1 MQRNLLCI
9 TKQRKSSLKTDH
21 IYSYRKEVIKSS
33 WYNYYKIHYFLAAL
47 LHCLPMRSVYWSGT
61 NLSLQYS
68 IPLLLAV
75 TLIIVLLK
83 VCNIQYSVYEKG
95 AVYINYL
102 LTPATVALA
111 IPLYEQLQ
119 ILKKNAIAIFTGI
132 IAGTVAGLASV
143 LGLSVLFGLTHRTI
157 CHTTSK
163 VHYNRYRHGISE
175 ELGGIVTISVAVIVL
190 TGIFGN
196 IMAEYILK
204 WFYYW
209 IPLQRELPSALHP
222 MRWEQLKQLKWAK

>member
-1 MQRNLLCI
+1 MIQLL
-9 TKQRKSSLKTDH
+9 QNSLFFGGIVTL
-21 IYSYRKEVIKSS
+21 
-33 WYNYYKIHYFLAAL
+33 LAYEIGL
-47 LHCLPMRSVYWSGT
+47 LIRHKFKLAIF
-61 NLSLQYS
+61 N
-68 IPLLLAV
+68 PLLIAV

-132 IAGTVAGLASV
+132 IAGTV
-143 LGLSVLFGLTHRTI
+143 LGLSVLFGLTHEQYVTLLPKSI
-157 CHTTSK
+157 TTAIGM
-163 VHYNRYRHGISE
+163 GISE

-204 WFYYW
+204 WFH
-209 IPLQRELPSALHP
+209 ITDSV
-222 MRWEQLKQLKWAK
+222 AKGIAIGTSSHAMGTAKAIEMGEVEGAMSGLSIAVAGMITVIGANIFSIFY

>member
-1 MQRNLLCI
+1 M
-9 TKQRKSSLKTDH
+9 
-21 IYSYRKEVIKSS
+21 
-33 WYNYYKIHYFLAAL
+33 
-47 LHCLPMRSVYWSGT
+47 
-61 NLSLQYS
+61 
-68 IPLLLAV
+68 
-75 TLIIVLLK
+75 IIVLLK

-143 LGLSVLFGLTHRTI
+143 LGLSVLFGLTHEQYVTLLPKSI
-157 CHTTSK
+157 TTAIGM
-163 VHYNRYRHGISE
+163 GISE

-196 IMAEYILK
+196 IMVEYILK
-204 WFYYW
+204 WFH
-209 IPLQRELPSALHP
+209 ITDSV
-222 MRWEQLKQLKWAK
+222 AKGIAIGTSSHAMGTAKAIEMGEVEGAMSGLSIAVAGMITVIGANIFSIFY

>member
-1 MQRNLLCI
+1 MIQLL
-9 TKQRKSSLKTDH
+9 QNSLFFGGIVTL
-21 IYSYRKEVIKSS
+21 
-33 WYNYYKIHYFLAAL
+33 LAYEIGL
-47 LHCLPMRSVYWSGT
+47 LIRHKFKLAIF
-61 NLSLQYS
+61 N
-68 IPLLLAV
+68 PLLIAV

-143 LGLSVLFGLTHRTI
+143 LGLSVLFGLTHNFRCSDRFDWYFWKYYGRI
-157 CHTTSK
+157 YLKVVSYYGFRCKGNCH
-163 VHYNRYRHGISE
+163 RHFIPCD
-175 ELGGIVTISVAVIVL
+175 
-190 TGIFGN
+190 GN
-196 IMAEYILK
+196 
-204 WFYYW
+204 
-209 IPLQRELPSALHP
+209 S
-222 MRWEQLKQLKWAK
+222 